1 MESLELSVERII
13 LSSRWLRVVF
23 HIGPVSALFIDGLM
37 AASNR
42 CWCLRG
48 LHADARFLGQMITD

>member
-1 MESLELSVERII
+1 MELLELSVERIS
-13 LSSRWLRVVF
+13 LSSRWLRLVS
-23 HIGPVSALFIDGLM
+23 HIGSVSALFVDGLM

-48 LHADARFLGQMITD
+48 QHRRSFLG